1 MANFLCPVQSTSV
14 HLPQFYNLVE
24 TYELNSLS
32 VRLQRSIWTPVMSFP
47 NARQAEG
54 TLVDGGSSTIVLK
67 LGSPLGDKI
76 SRSTEAQIYE
86 GVDCPLVMKRED
98 PYRVSIDVGI
108 MSYNKLQ
115 FFTFDFGSGSLHREY
130 LVTFNCDFDL
140 AMYPFDTQV
149 CLMEFQTNGIPKRYL
164 SIEIEAVSG
173 SLLFR
178 DGLASVLVLF
188 IYKVSRTILEG
199 AVYYIDVICCPA
211 ARGLS

>member
-1 MANFLCPVQSTSV
+1 M

-32 VRLQRSIWTPVMSFP
+32 VRLQRSIWTPVLSFP

-86 GVDCPLVMKRED
+86 GEDCPLVMKRKD
-98 PYRVSIDVGI
+98 PFRVSINVDI
-108 MSYNKLQ
+108 ISYNSFILY
-115 FFTFDFGSGSLHREY
+115 FSFNFGSGSLLREY

-164 SIEIEAVSG
+164 SIEIEAVSR
-173 SLLFR
+173 SLF
-178 DGLASVLVLF
+178 S
-188 IYKVSRTILEG
+188 
-199 AVYYIDVICCPA
+199 
-211 ARGLS
+211 

>member
-98 PYRVSIDVGI
+98 PYRVIYLAVIVKVVNRSLAVVVGR
-108 MSYNKLQ
+108 NKRMHIWTRKKRMCVPIFIRLRPSRQ
-115 FFTFDFGSGSLHREY
+115 KAKETSSLRNIVRRIIKWLSRIFFTQR
-130 LVTFNCDFDL
+130 
-140 AMYPFDTQV
+140 
-149 CLMEFQTNGIPKRYL
+149 
-164 SIEIEAVSG
+164 
-173 SLLFR
+173 
-178 DGLASVLVLF
+178 
-188 IYKVSRTILEG
+188 RT
-199 AVYYIDVICCPA
+199 
-211 ARGLS
+211 